1 MAQLITWV
9 MTLVVIRILTP
20 SDYGLVAMA
29 SVFIALVAI
38 FADSG
43 LGPAIVQRSEIDT
56 LTLRKAFGTV
66 LVVHFALACLLVLL
80 APSIAAFYSEERVTA
95 VLRVLSLQLVVA
107 GFGVVPDALLQR
119 NLDFRRRSLL
129 DLSSAIVGGALT
141 LGLALSG
148 QGVWALVAGSL
159 MTQLWRVVGVNIV
172 APFAHLPRFSAS
184 GLRALLAFGGRVTA
198 SQLLWVWY
206 SQADILIAGR
216 WLGKELLGVYSV
228 AMHLASLPNQRLGA
242 IVNQIAFPAFSRI
255 QDDKGNV
262 ANSLLLGVRVLSFA
276 AFAALW
282 GLSSVA
288 PEVVQVIL
296 GPTWEPVVVPLQ
308 LLGLIMPLRTIGNFL
323 PTALQGIG
331 RSDIVLR
338 NAVAFAIIGPVAA
351 FVGVQ
356 WGLLGLCA
364 AWLVATPVI
373 FVHNLTNSLPALG
386 LDFRQL
392 AKAMVPAA
400 AAGVIMFIA
409 VTMARF
415 MMGADH
421 GILRLVTLIAVGA
434 AGYLI
439 ASLVVNRQGLRS
451 SYSLA
456 SEILLRR

>member
-1 MAQLITWV
+1 V
-9 MTLVVIRILTP
+9 MTLLVIRILTP

-66 LVVHFALACLLVLL
+66 LAIHFVLAFLLMLL
-80 APSIAAFYSEERVTA
+80 APSIGAFYNEERVIA
-95 VLRVLSLQLVVA
+95 ILRVLSLQLIVA

-129 DLSSAIVGGALT
+129 DLSSAIVGGAST
-141 LGLALSG
+141 LGLALLG
-148 QGVWALVAGSL
+148 HGVWALVAGSL

-216 WLGKELLGVYSV
+216 WLGKEVLGVYSI

-242 IVNQIAFPAFSRI
+242 IVNQVAFPAFSRI

-262 ANSLLLGVRVLSFA
+262 ANKLLLGVRVLSFA
-276 AFAALW
+276 AFAVLW
-282 GLSSVA
+282 GVSSVA

-296 GPTWEPVVVPLQ
+296 GPTWEPAVVPLQ

-323 PTALQGIG
+323 PAAVQGIG
-331 RSDIVLR
+331 RSDILLR
-338 NAVAFAIIGPVAA
+338 NAVAFAIIGPAA
-351 FVGVQ
+351 FFVGVH

-364 AWLVATPVI
+364 AWLVGTPGI
-373 FVHNLTNSLPALG
+373 FAHNLRHSLPALG
-386 LDFRQL
+386 LDFRQFG
-392 AKAMVPAA
+392 KAMIPAA
-400 AAGVIMFIA
+400 AAGVIMWIA
-409 VTMARF
+409 VAMTRILMVV
-415 MMGADH
+415 DH
-421 GILRLVTLIAVGA
+421 GLLRLVTLVVVGAVGYL
-434 AGYLI
+434 AG
-439 ASLVVNRQGLRS
+439 SFVVNRQGLRS
-451 SYSLA
+451 TYSLA
-456 SEILLRR
+456 AEILLKR